1 MCHSY
6 KPLVPKSESSLI
18 VIFKAEMHWRGHVLR
33 SKIHCVLSWKIIYSR
48 HNLHNKYSLTSSF
61 SPTTFAFFTR
71 PVDPNLVS
79 NGGWRVSSRDRGW
92 PGEQGNVHGD
102 ISPCWAHVACS
113 GPCCTAACHHNNFRR
128 MFYFVFWGSNLV
140 IPRVFVCLKAP
151 TLPPAIWR
159 LYNLREAVN
168 CKLGRVSP
176 IKGGGWGNSE

>member
-79 NGGWRVSSRDRGW
+79 NGGWWISSRGIIVQCGLPCPCVLKLPAQIGLITRTT
-92 PGEQGNVHGD
+92 EQYK
-102 ISPCWAHVACS
+102 
-113 GPCCTAACHHNNFRR
+113 HNNGCAIVWQIAAYISR
-128 MFYFVFWGSNLV
+128 MRIDWASLQ
-140 IPRVFVCLKAP
+140 L
-151 TLPPAIWR
+151 LH
-159 LYNLREAVN
+159 
-168 CKLGRVSP
+168 VSP
-176 IKGGGWGNSE
+176 SLSRLSWCVLV